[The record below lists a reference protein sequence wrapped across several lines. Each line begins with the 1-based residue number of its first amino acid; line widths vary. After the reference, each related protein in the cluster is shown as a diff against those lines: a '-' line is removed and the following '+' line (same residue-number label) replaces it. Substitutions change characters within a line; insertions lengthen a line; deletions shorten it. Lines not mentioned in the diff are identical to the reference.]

1 MSNSDLSQ
9 ITSEIPDFIGGL
21 PKRRQPKVPAPPDEF
36 DQYFDYKRFYEGS
49 PAADADS
56 RSRSD
61 ASSIPGL
68 TSGPSEE
75 DGASSPRST
84 EDSFHFKEAV
94 EQIKQHDDRF
104 TVPARE
110 IRPNGVEPY
119 PWHMDIDG
127 TLGSSGAEI
136 QGLGG
141 SSSPLSPA
149 SSNGTAQSSYHSSS
163 SGELPL
169 SRGKRHRPLDN
180 PDKVAQM
187 RKIGACFRCKTRKV
201 PCDQQIPCSRCKNDA
216 DKYCNDDDGEL
227 AEHMCFRR
235 LSASSDLVFHVIWKM
250 KVNPHVT
257 SQRGNPLR
265 WDVYF
270 KPCLATQQ
278 PLAISVSRNESNH
291 NNSQTWQRWQANPGQ
306 AAPQYVL
313 NPHGAPEDVALIK
326 WASWQ
331 MLTDEAS
338 DFQSAL
344 DVLVSRYAQDEH
356 SFLPYHSLV
365 RKVYDMRC
373 MYKIWRQKKF
383 FCQKYPGSDLE
394 ELPRQICQDLKRIIV
409 FRMKTLE
416 SDILAQFWKTLDA
429 ALKPHERLPL
439 WACMMEF
446 ILMYRDIYALNQ
458 SEDLCGDPL
467 QIQTITTSVFSNLVV
482 MCEICFGKKKPEAMT
497 EDGGPMLSAAKRQLN
512 ADFRRV
518 EIRRDEFYKTVQDC
532 TTYPHSSTLDR
543 LFCVLLIGAQRGGT
557 RAGARASKRA
567 RR

>member
-110 IRPNGVEPY
+110 IRPNGVEHY

-149 SSNGTAQSSYHSSS
+149 SSNGTAPSSYHSSS
-163 SGELPL
+163 SELPL

-201 PCDQQIPCSRCKNDA
+201 PVSSHGRI
-216 DKYCNDDDGEL
+216 
-227 AEHMCFRR
+227 
-235 LSASSDLVFHVIWKM
+235 SASF
-250 KVNPHVT
+250 
-257 SQRGNPLR
+257 
-265 WDVYF
+265 
-270 KPCLATQQ
+270 
-278 PLAISVSRNESNH
+278 
-291 NNSQTWQRWQANPGQ
+291 
-306 AAPQYVL
+306 
-313 NPHGAPEDVALIK
+313 LI
-326 WASWQ
+326 
-331 MLTDEAS
+331 
-338 DFQSAL
+338 
-344 DVLVSRYAQDEH
+344 
-356 SFLPYHSLV
+356 
-365 RKVYDMRC
+365 
-373 MYKIWRQKKF
+373 
-383 FCQKYPGSDLE
+383 
-394 ELPRQICQDLKRIIV
+394 
-409 FRMKTLE
+409 
-416 SDILAQFWKTLDA
+416 
-429 ALKPHERLPL
+429 
-439 WACMMEF
+439 
-446 ILMYRDIYALNQ
+446 N
-458 SEDLCGDPL
+458 
-467 QIQTITTSVFSNLVV
+467 
-482 MCEICFGKKKPEAMT
+482 
-497 EDGGPMLSAAKRQLN
+497 
-512 ADFRRV
+512 
-518 EIRRDEFYKTVQDC
+518 
-532 TTYPHSSTLDR
+532 
-543 LFCVLLIGAQRGGT
+543 
-557 RAGARASKRA
+557 
-567 RR
+567 